1 MLTLDKIYQAA
12 FTLRGVARK
21 TDLLHAPNLSDR
33 AELYLKTEN
42 LQVTGS
48 FKLRGAYNKISALTE
63 EQRAAGIIACSAGNH
78 AQGVALAATSM
89 GIRSIV
95 CMPDGAPISKVE
107 ATKRLGAEV
116 RLVAGAYDDAYEY
129 ACRLQK
135 ETGATFIHPFNDEL
149 VIAGQGTIGLEILD
163 QLPEVDAVIVPVGGG
178 GLISGVACAVKSLA
192 PHVKVY
198 GVQAA
203 NAPSMARSRQMDE
216 IVTLDTVSTFAD
228 GIAVK
233 TPGDVTFQMTR
244 QFVDD
249 VVTVSEDEIAA
260 AILALI
266 EQQKLIAEG
275 AGAVSVAAA
284 MFDKV
289 PIRGKK
295 AVCLVSGGNIDVNIL
310 SRVIT
315 RGLVM
320 GGRNT
325 VLQIA
330 LEDKPGQLVGVSKI
344 ISDCGGNVVS
354 VHHERSDANMAI
366 SSCFLKI
373 GMETR
378 DFAQIDLIKSEL
390 TKAGFRIMTDRIQE
404 MQ

>member
-1 MLTLDKIYQAA
+1 M
-12 FTLRGVARK
+12 
-21 TDLLHAPNLSDR
+21 
-33 AELYLKTEN
+33 
-42 LQVTGS
+42 
-48 FKLRGAYNKISALTE
+48 GA
-63 EQRAAGIIACSAGNH
+63 H
-78 AQGVALAATSM
+78 
-89 GIRSIV
+89 SIV

-116 RLVAGAYDDAYEY
+116 RLVPGAYDDAYEY
-129 ACRLQK
+129 ACRLQQ

-149 VIAGQGTIGLEILD
+149 VMAGQGTIGLEILD
-163 QLPEVDAVIVPVGGG
+163 QLPDVEAVIVPVGGG
-178 GLISGVACAVKSLA
+178 GLLAGVAYAIKNLN
-192 PHVKVY
+192 PNIKVY
-198 GVQAA
+198 GVQAE
-203 NAPSMARSRQMDE
+203 NAPSMVRSFREDG
-216 IVTLDTVSTFAD
+216 IITLDTVATFAD

-233 TPGDVTFQMTR
+233 TPGDLTYAMAR
-244 QFVDD
+244 EYVDEM
-249 VVTVSEDEIAA
+249 VSVSEDEIAA

-284 MFDKV
+284 MFRKV
-289 PIRGKK
+289 PIEGKK
-295 AVCLVSGGNIDVNIL
+295 AVCVVSGGNIDVNIL

-320 GGRNT
+320 GGRNS

-330 LEDKPGQLVGVSKI
+330 LEDKPGQLVGVSQI
-344 ISDCGGNVVS
+344 ISECGANVVS

-378 DFAQIDLIKSEL
+378 DFDQIRSIKEAL

>member
-1 MLTLDKIYQAA
+1 MTLDKIYQAA
-12 FTLRGVARK
+12 HTLRGIARK
-21 TDLLHAPNLSDR
+21 TDLLYAQNIRQD
-33 AELYLKTEN
+33 AQIYLKAEN

-48 FKLRGAYNKISALTE
+48 FKIRGAYNKIASLTPE
-63 EQRAAGIIACSAGNH
+63 RRAAGILACSAGNH
-78 AQGVALAATSM
+78 AQGVALSAAKV
-89 GIRSIV
+89 GARSIV

-116 RLVAGAYDDAYEY
+116 RLVPGAYDDAYEY
-129 ACRLQK
+129 ACRLQN
-135 ETGATFIHPFNDEL
+135 ETGATFIHPFNDEF

-163 QLPEVDAVIVPVGGG
+163 QLPDVEAVIVPVGGG
-178 GLISGVACAVKSLA
+178 GLLAGVAFAIKNLCPK
-192 PHVKVY
+192 VKVY
-198 GVQAA
+198 GVQAQ
-203 NAPSMARSRQMDE
+203 NAPSMVRSFHDGSR
-216 IVTLDTVSTFAD
+216 ITLDTVSTFAD

-233 TPGDVTFQMTR
+233 TPGDLTYAIAR
-244 QFVDD
+244 QYADGM
-249 VVTVSEDEIAA
+249 VSVSDDEIAA

-284 MFDKV
+284 MFRKV
-289 PIRGKK
+289 PVEGRKT
-295 AVCLVSGGNIDVNIL
+295 VCLVSGGNIDVNIL

-320 GGRNT
+320 GGRNS

-330 LEDKPGQLVGVSKI
+330 LEDKPGQLVGVSQI
-344 ISDCGGNVVS
+344 IAECGANVVS
-354 VHHERSDANMAI
+354 VHHERSDANMPI

-378 DFAQIDLIKSEL
+378 DFEQIRTIREAL
-390 TKAGFRIMTDRIQE
+390 TKAGFKIMTNRIQE